1 MGDVRGHAVVI
12 GASIGGLLAARVL
25 ADAYEKVTVTD
36 RDSLPPGAQSR
47 RGVPQGRHIHVLLP
61 SGAKILEELF
71 PGLITGLIDEGTP
84 VVRDFSQARASFGGH
99 LLSDEAAPV
108 PGVFVQPS
116 RPYLEGHVR
125 ARVQALPNVEIA
137 GGCEAVGLV
146 ASEARDRVTGV
157 RVLRSGGEQ
166 ALPSDLVIDAT
177 GRTGRAAAWLPVL
190 GYDQPA
196 EEQVR
201 VDIRYTSRPLRLRPG
216 ALGAKK
222 QAFIGASPAS
232 PRGVG
237 MFAVEGDRWMLTLF
251 GYHGHHPP
259 DDPEGFLAFAE
270 TVAPPDVF
278 GAIRDAE
285 PLGDIVSYRFPASL
299 RRRYERLRRFPGGLL
314 VFGDAICGFNPVYAQ
329 GMSVAALQAV
339 ALREALASGDQ
350 DLARRFFRAAAKPV
364 GAAWQLAAGGDL
376 ALPVVPGPRPLPV
389 RVINA
394 YVNRY
399 QTAAENDI
407 VLTERFFRVAGLL
420 EPPARL
426 LRPSTVL
433 RVLAGNLRRRGAGSS
448 TRIEQGDRQFRAL
461 DVGVVPQAGE
471 RDRRG
476 AEPG

>member
-1 MGDVRGHAVVI
+1 M
-12 GASIGGLLAARVL
+12 
-25 ADAYEKVTVTD
+25 
-36 RDSLPPGAQSR
+36 
-47 RGVPQGRHIHVLLP
+47 
-61 SGAKILEELF
+61 
-71 PGLITGLIDEGTP
+71 
-84 VVRDFSQARASFGGH
+84 
-99 LLSDEAAPV
+99 
-108 PGVFVQPS
+108 
-116 RPYLEGHVR
+116 
-125 ARVQALPNVEIA
+125 
-137 GGCEAVGLV
+137 
-146 ASEARDRVTGV
+146 
-157 RVLRSGGEQ
+157 
-166 ALPSDLVIDAT
+166 
-177 GRTGRAAAWLPVL
+177 L

-201 VDIRYTSRPLRLRPG
+201 VNIRYTSRPLRLRPG

-232 PRGVG
+232 PRGIG

-299 RRRYERLRRFPGGLL
+299 RRRYERLRRFPAGLL
-314 VFGDAICGFNPVYAQ
+314 VFGDAICGFNPVYAP

-339 ALREALASGDQ
+339 ALREALAGGDQ

-376 ALPVVPGPRPLPV
+376 ALPGVPGPRPLPV
-389 RVINA
+389 RVVNA

-399 QTAAENDI
+399 QAAAENDI

-420 EPPARL
+420 EPPVRL
-426 LRPSTVL
+426 LRPRPCCACSPATCAAV
-433 RVLAGNLRRRGAGSS
+433 ATGHRRGSSRVIDSSGLSTWALCPRPGSVTAGAPSRASCSSVFIGSCSPRARVTGACDRASSGAMSGAPTANAPGSMASRHCPSCSRSPASTAGSS
-448 TRIEQGDRQFRAL
+448 AGSRPARPETRR
-461 DVGVVPQAGE
+461 
-471 RDRRG
+471 
-476 AEPG
+476 